1 MGGGGCHVC
10 EYVKIEDRY
19 GNLFNKPVD
28 GAFGEAI
35 VSQISPAFQLDG
47 LYGITDENEFQLNE
61 AGSGTQS
68 VDDNGLMTVSSG
80 TTGGSF
86 ATLRSK
92 RSVRYRP
99 GQGSLARFTA
109 MFPDSQVDG
118 YQQLAGFINQ
128 SDILGVGF
136 NYGDTTVFPQ
146 KRDEFAILRRQNS
159 KAQVAQFTI
168 DDAATLAE
176 ETIRITLNNEDFEV
190 TIKAGDTSQNTAE
203 LGTAI
208 YAGWIVDYFD
218 NELFFLFNGPPTPL
232 TGTFSISNLTGG
244 GTLRGTYTELQKGA
258 APNDNW
264 TYQSDF
270 NLDKL
275 DGTGPSKMQIDPTQL
290 NVFQID
296 FRWLG
301 AGRIRY
307 SIEDPATG
315 VLFPFHIDLYANRN
329 TQPSISNPSLRI
341 GYGVINAA
349 PGIGTGTDVEVKGA
363 SMMGSIEGQ
372 VIRNVTTKSVSF
384 TDTYNPGLTDS
395 TEHCL
400 LTLKNNRIATPG
412 KPNVLNQRELII
424 NSISAAIKDNGQ
436 SGDSILVYIYKN
448 AASNPNA
455 LTYTLLDSLMS
466 YSTTQSV
473 INANQEGKRIGS
485 FAVTSNSDLT
495 IDLTPLRIILAPLDT
510 LSIVYYSLNTITGL
524 SMSINFEVE

>member
-19 GNLFNKPVD
+19 GNIFNKPVD

-47 LYGITDENEFQLNE
+47 LYGINDENEFQLNK

-80 TTGGSF
+80 TTDSSF

-109 MFPDSQVDG
+109 MFPDSHVDG

-136 NYGDTTVFPQ
+136 NFGDTTVLPEKQ
-146 KRDEFAILRRQNS
+146 DEFAILRRQNS

-168 DDAATLAE
+168 ETSSSGP
-176 ETIRITLNNEDFEV
+176 ETIRITLNDENFDVPIGPGILEE
-190 TIKAGDTSQNTAE
+190 NTAE
-203 LGTAI
+203 LGTAT
-208 YAGWIVDYFD
+208 YTGWIVDYYD
-218 NELFFLFNGPPTPL
+218 NQLFFLFNGPPTPL
-232 TGTFSISNLTGG
+232 TGAFSILNQTVD
-244 GTLRGTYTELQKGA
+244 GTLSGTYTNLQEGA

-315 VLFPFHIDLYANRN
+315 VLFPFHIDLYANKN

-341 GYGVINAA
+341 GYGVVNAD
-349 PGIGTGTDVEVKGA
+349 PTIGTGTDVEVKGA

-384 TDTYNPGLTDS
+384 TNTYNPGLTPL

-400 LTLKNNRIATPG
+400 LTLKNNRVATAG

-436 SGDSILVYIYKN
+436 SGDSILVHIYKN
-448 AASNPNA
+448 ADSTPNA
-455 LTYTLLDSLMS
+455 LTYSLLDTLMS
-466 YSTTQSV
+466 YSTTQSI
-473 INANQEGKRIGS
+473 INANQEGKRISS

-510 LSIVYYSLNTITGL
+510 LSVVYYSLNTITGL

>member
-19 GNLFNKPVD
+19 GNLFNKPAD
-28 GAFGEAI
+28 GAFGEAL

-47 LYGITDENEFQLNE
+47 LYGISDEKEFQLNE
-61 AGSGTQS
+61 TGSGTQS

-80 TTGGSF
+80 ITGGSF

-136 NYGDTTVFPQ
+136 NYGDPTVFPQ

-168 DDAATLAE
+168 TNPSSGV
-176 ETIRITLNNEDFEV
+176 ETIRITLDDVDFDV
-190 TIKAGDTSQNTAE
+190 DIDAGNTSQNTAK
-203 LGTAI
+203 LGNAT
-208 YAGWIVDYFD
+208 YSGWIVDYYD
-218 NELFFLFNGPPTPL
+218 NQLFFLFNGPPTPL
-232 TGTFSISNLTGG
+232 PGVFSISNQTG
-244 GTLRGTYTELQKGA
+244 GTLSGTYTPLQVGA

-264 TYQSDF
+264 SYQSDF

-315 VLFPFHIDLYANRN
+315 VLFPFHIDLYANKN
-329 TQPSISNPSLRI
+329 TQPSISNPSLRV
-341 GYGVINAA
+341 GYGVVNAA
-349 PGIGTGTDVEVKGA
+349 PTIGTGTDVEVKGA

-372 VIRNVTTKSVSF
+372 VIRNTTTRAVSN
-384 TDTYNPGLTDS
+384 DINNLSGSDY
-395 TEHCL
+395 HHL
-400 LTLKNNRIATPG
+400 LTLKNNRIILDG
-412 KPNVLNQRELII
+412 KPNVNNQRELILT
-424 NSISAAIKDNGQ
+424 SISVSVNGSGSTDPIK
-436 SGDSILVYIYKN
+436 ILIYKN
-448 AASNPNA
+448 LASGDLDKL
-455 LTYTLLDSLMS
+455 LTYTVIDSFGACSKTSAEVINPDLL
-466 YSTTQSV
+466 QESV
-473 INANQEGKRIGS
+473 IGTFYVARDQ
-485 FAVTSNSDLT
+485 TTT
-495 IDLTPLRIILAPLDT
+495 IDLLPLRIILSPLEK
-510 LSIVYYSLNTITGL
+510 VSLVQFCPSNTSGTGVA
-524 SMSINFEVE
+524 INFEVE